1 MTLDEKIKWL
11 ENASTEE
18 FILHY
23 NHTLLRY
30 SKFDLSNDRSIIK
43 DWEITS
49 AEMLKRLSK

>member
-30 SKFDLSNDRSIIK
+30 SKFDLSNDHIIMENWK
-43 DWEITS
+43 ITS
-49 AEMLKRLSK
+49 AEILKRLSK